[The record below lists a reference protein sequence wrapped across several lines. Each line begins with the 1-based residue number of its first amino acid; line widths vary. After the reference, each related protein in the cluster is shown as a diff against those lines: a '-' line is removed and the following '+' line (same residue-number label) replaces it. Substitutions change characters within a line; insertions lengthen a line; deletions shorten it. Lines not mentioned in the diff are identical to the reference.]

1 MLSMFTAKAVT
12 LTINDALVVE
22 QASVKHTIL
31 TSALAAN
38 IAFPHHC
45 QVGSCGACR
54 CQLVSGEVK
63 QLTDSA
69 YVLSAKAIAQ
79 GMILACQSMPI
90 SAVNIKVNL
99 LQCQLADEP
108 QE

>member
-1 MLSMFTAKAVT
+1 MLSMFTAKAVS
-12 LTINDALVVE
+12 LTINDTIVIE
-22 QASVKHTIL
+22 QASVKQTVL
-31 TSALAAN
+31 ASALAAD

-79 GMILACQSMPI
+79 GMILACQSVPK

-99 LQCQLADEP
+99 RQRQLADEP

>member
-12 LTINDALVVE
+12 LTINDQKVIERV
-22 QASVKHTIL
+22 SVKQTIL

-38 IAFPHHC
+38 ISFPHHC

-79 GMILACQSMPI
+79 GMILACQSVPR
-90 SAVNIKVNL
+90 SNVSIKLNFR
-99 LQCQLADEP
+99 QRQLADEP

>member
-1 MLSMFTAKAVT
+1 MLSMFSAKAVS
-12 LTINDALVVE
+12 LTINDTLVVE
-22 QASVKHTIL
+22 QASVKQTVL
-31 TSALAAN
+31 ASALAAD
-38 IAFPHHC
+38 IVFPHYC

-79 GMILACQSMPI
+79 GMILACQSVPK
-90 SAVNIKVNL
+90 SAINIKVNL
-99 LQCQLADEP
+99 RQRQLADEP